1 MRDGDLTDAER
12 MEDEGDGL
20 RLSRNTK
27 TETGSGAAWYNI
39 SVPPKITGLS
49 KHAFLL
55 LLLEMLVFGLK
66 DKNFASIN
74 LIQLNTS

>member
-20 RLSRNTK
+20 RL
-27 TETGSGAAWYNI
+27 ETGSGAAWYNI

-49 KHAFLL
+49 KYAFLL

>member
-1 MRDGDLTDAER
+1 
-12 MEDEGDGL
+12 MEDEGDSL

-39 SVPPKITGLS
+39 SVPPEITGQY
-49 KHAFLL
+49 KYAFLL
-55 LLLEMLVFGLK
+55 LLLQMLVFGQK

-74 LIQLNTS
+74 LIQLNTC